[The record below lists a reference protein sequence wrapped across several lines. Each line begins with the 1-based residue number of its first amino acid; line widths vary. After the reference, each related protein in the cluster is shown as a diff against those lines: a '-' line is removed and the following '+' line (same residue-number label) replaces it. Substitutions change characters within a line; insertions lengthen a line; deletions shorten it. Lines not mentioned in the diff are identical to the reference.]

1 MTFSSIKVDLI
12 DDKITISQAFDKL
25 LIISLKLNDLGTID
39 WIKKEQNS
47 YPDNNV
53 PEYRITTAFIISN
66 YQQLRYG
73 ILQTFT
79 GRQLHTSYLPT
90 EEQELLNKWI
100 CRESISSIEN
110 QYKVMSNNE
119 GISGI
124 PLPPN
129 YYHFFENSMNIKVLS
144 ALIVIPELNLKQ
156 IINSVKTRIIEIIVS
171 YEEKYGNLDNLD
183 KVTNNHTS
191 ESFEEKNDG
200 KTVVVIKDSIINKS
214 NIATNNSK
222 TKNINLALN
231 STNKDASSKKSS
243 ILKCLINA
251 IFKKR

>member
-1 MTFSSIKVDLI
+1 
-12 DDKITISQAFDKL
+12 
-25 LIISLKLNDLGTID
+25 
-39 WIKKEQNS
+39 
-47 YPDNNV
+47 
-53 PEYRITTAFIISN
+53 
-66 YQQLRYG
+66 
-73 ILQTFT
+73 
-79 GRQLHTSYLPT
+79 
-90 EEQELLNKWI
+90 
-100 CRESISSIEN
+100 
-110 QYKVMSNNE
+110 MSNNE

-144 ALIVIPELNLKQ
+144 ALIVIPKLNLKQ

-191 ESFEEKNDG
+191 ESFEEKDDG

-231 STNKDASSKKSS
+231 STNKYASSKKSS
-243 ILKCLINA
+243 VLKPLIDAILK
-251 IFKKR
+251 KR